1 MRRVLP
7 YGPVSEMAAAGMRSS
22 AVVPG
27 SVLQQGSMYGGY
39 GGSRVMA
46 AGVIDPS
53 NVVYQGGV
61 GNLGIVTNS
70 INGYG
75 VGGTN
80 LGGVMQT
87 NMMGYSNPGAML
99 LGSGAVHGES
109 MIIENSAAGNQMGA
123 FAGASNIG
131 AIGAI
136 AGVGA
141 GVGGVGVSNF
151 RTRTLGIVN
160 HG

>member
-46 AGVIDPS
+46 AGVINPS
-53 NVVYQGGV
+53 SVVYQGGV
-61 GNLGIVTNS
+61 GSSGIVTNS
-70 INGYG
+70 MNAYG
-75 VGGTN
+75 VGGMN

-109 MIIENSAAGNQMGA
+109 MVIENSVAGHQRGV
-123 FAGASNIG
+123 FAVGTSNIG
-131 AIGAI
+131 AV

-141 GVGGVGVSNF
+141 GIGGVGVSNV
-151 RTRTLGIVN
+151 RTRTLGVVN